1 MEKLIGLKDLRLNMD
16 KYVAEIKAGKSFVVL
31 KQSKPIFKLTPVD
44 IDNDRWEEVIDFTKI
59 KRGGVDI
66 DALLAAL

>member
-1 MEKLIGLKDLRLNMD
+1 METLIGLKDLRLNMN

-44 IDNDRWEEVIDFTKI
+44 ADDDRWEEVVDFTKI